1 MSAPRTPTPSSS
13 PSAAPASSAGAVQLF
28 AVVGS
33 EPKPLPVPP
42 GASTFHD
49 LLDDVELGV
58 YSALRTFRHDR
69 FLRLDAHFDRTDRS
83 MQLLG
88 WDFRLDRPSLRR
100 ALHAIVTAYP
110 LPDSRVRFD
119 VLAKPAARFGVPS
132 RVVVALSPFKPVP
145 ERFVREGVRVEIA
158 RELSRPQPLVK
169 TADFI
174 LRRRP
179 YPLESPEAYEHLLVD
194 AEGRILECSSSNF
207 HGVRGGE
214 LFSSAGGALEGI
226 TQKILLEVAGALGI
240 RVRREHVRV
249 EEVGKLDEAF
259 LTSSTRGLLAIVDV
273 AGTRIGSGSP
283 GPCTQKL
290 SRAYEE
296 LAEREAV
303 RAI

>member
-13 PSAAPASSAGAVQLF
+13 PAAPATPAGAVQLF
-28 AVVGS
+28 AVLGA

-42 GASTFHD
+42 GAATFHD

-58 YSALRTFRHDR
+58 YSALRTFHHDR

-100 ALHAIVTAYP
+100 ALHSIVTAYP
-110 LPDSRVRFD
+110 LPDARVRFD
-119 VLAKPAARFGVPS
+119 VLAKPASRWGVDS

-145 ERFVREGVRVEIA
+145 ERLVRDGVRVEIA

-169 TADFI
+169 TAEFI

-194 AEGRILECSSSNF
+194 AAGRILECSSSNF

-214 LFSSAGGALEGI
+214 LFSAAGGALEGI
-226 TQKILLEVAGALGI
+226 TQNILLEIAGQLGI

-249 EEVGKLDEAF
+249 AEVGKLDEAF
-259 LTSSTRGLLAIVDV
+259 LTSSTRGVLAVVDV
-273 AGTRIGSGSP
+273 AGTRIGAGAPGS
-283 GPCTQKL
+283 CTQRL
-290 SRAYEE
+290 ARAYDHF
-296 LAEREAV
+296 AEREAV
-303 RAI
+303 PAI